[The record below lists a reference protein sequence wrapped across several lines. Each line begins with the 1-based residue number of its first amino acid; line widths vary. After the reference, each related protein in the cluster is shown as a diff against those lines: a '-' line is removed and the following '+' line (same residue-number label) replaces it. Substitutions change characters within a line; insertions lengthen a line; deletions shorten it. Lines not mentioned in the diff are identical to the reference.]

1 MAVKVSFADLTHTG
15 QLVAA
20 NTFPLG
26 ISMVAAYAKQELKND
41 IEIEIFKYPD
51 DFSRY
56 LETNIPRIACFSN
69 FSWNLKLGHEYARR
83 IKLLSPETVVV
94 FGGPNFP
101 GASEEQEE
109 FLREYPVI
117 DCYIEFEGEVS
128 FVALFKALKAVDFNW
143 EEFKSSGAAVS
154 NVRYIHN
161 DKFAAFPVAPKVD
174 VNSLPSPY
182 ESGLMDKFFDEILI
196 PMIQTTRGCPFSCAF
211 CWEGGDYFMKTTRF
225 PQERVVTELRYI
237 AERVRVPDLCIVDA
251 NFGMFKQDIE
261 TAKEILASQRN
272 HGGWP
277 RTVLAATAKNHKE
290 RTGEIVRMLGDTL
303 PPTAAV
309 QSTDDEV
316 LELIKRKN
324 VSQDALITLAK
335 TVEEVGGQSEAEMI
349 LGLEGDTK
357 EKHFK
362 TVFDM
367 LDADMTF
374 LRMYQFMMLPGT
386 QSASRETRRRFGF
399 DTRYRVLPR
408 CFGTYKMRGETF
420 PIAEIE
426 EICIANNTMPHE
438 DYQDCRDLHL
448 TVEVFHNDSIFAELQ
463 KFLRRYSVSR
473 SEFIKECHMRA
484 LNNPVLRKLYDD
496 FRQEEKKNLANDKR
510 VLEEFTRRP
519 GVIQRYIEGE
529 YGTNELYKYRV
540 IAVFEQIELLH
551 EIVFGVAGEL
561 LKRQGSLDDTVEEYL
576 SELRVFSL
584 MRKLNPLA
592 TDMPATRTFH
602 YDFVEMMEN
611 KFLDDP
617 FRVRRPEGVEVEFY
631 HSEQQIDLINSYAK
645 QYGTDLI
652 GLGRIVLR
660 ANMNRLYRSAR
671 RTGMKNGLGTQ
682 VETDSNKRSKL
693 QLIA

>member
-1 MAVKVSFADLTHTG
+1 MTTKVSFADLTHTG
-15 QLVAA
+15 QLIAA

-26 ISMVAAYAKQELKND
+26 ISMVAAYAKQELKD
-41 IEIEIFKYPD
+41 EIEAEIFKYPD
-51 DFSRY
+51 DLSQY
-56 LETNIPRIACFSN
+56 LETNAPRIACFSN

-83 IKLLSPETVVV
+83 IKLFSPKTITL

-101 GASEEQEE
+101 GATDEQEE
-109 FLREYPVI
+109 FLRNYPAI
-117 DCYIEFEGEVS
+117 DCYVEFEGEVS
-128 FVALFKALKAVDFNW
+128 FVELFKALKKADFNW
-143 EEFKSSGAAVS
+143 KEFKRAGTVVP
-154 NVRYIHN
+154 NLRYLHN
-161 DKFAAFPVAPKVD
+161 GKMVAFDVAPKVN
-174 VNSLPSPY
+174 VQLLPSPY
-182 ESGLMDKFFDEILI
+182 EGGLMDKFFDEILI
-196 PMIQTTRGCPFSCAF
+196 PMMQTTRGCPFSCAF

-225 PQERVVTELRYI
+225 PQERIVMELRYI

-261 TAKEILASQRN
+261 TAQEILAVQRT
-272 HGGWP
+272 HAWP
-277 RTVLAATAKNHKE
+277 KTVLAATAKNHKE
-290 RTGEIVRMLGDTL
+290 RTGEIVKMLGATL

-316 LELIKRKN
+316 LDLIRRKN
-324 VSQDALITLAK
+324 VSQDALINLAK

-349 LGLEGDTK
+349 LCLEGDTK

-386 QSASRETRRRFGF
+386 QSASKETRKKFEMN
-399 DTRYRVLPR
+399 TRYRVLPR
-408 CFGTYKMRGETF
+408 CFGTYTIRGETF
-420 PIAEIE
+420 PAAEIE
-426 EICIANNTMPHE
+426 EICIANNTMPYE
-438 DYQDCRDLHL
+438 AYQDCRDLNL

-463 KFLRRYSVSR
+463 KFLRRYNVSR
-473 SEFIKECHMRA
+473 SEFIKECHKRA
-484 LNNPVLRKLYDD
+484 FGNPVLRKLYTDL
-496 FRQEEKKNLANDKR
+496 REEEKKNLSENR
-510 VLEEFTRRP
+510 QVLEEFTRRP

-540 IAVFEQIELLH
+540 IAVFEDIELLH
-551 EIVFGVAGEL
+551 EIAFGVARFLME
-561 LKRQGSLDDTVEEYL
+561 RQDSLDGAVGEYL
-576 SELRVFSL
+576 SELHKFSL
-584 MRKLNPLA
+584 MRKRNPLD
-592 TDMPATRTFH
+592 TDLSTTYKFH
-602 YDFVEMMEN
+602 YDFVQLMDN

-617 FRVRRPEGVEVEFY
+617 FKARTAEGVEVEFY
-631 HSEQQIDLINSYAK
+631 HSDQQIDLINSYAK

-671 RTGMKNGLGTQ
+671 RLDMKDDLGTQ
-682 VETDSNKRSKL
+682 GELGSNRRSKL